1 MSQQQNTHES
11 LAAASDDVAA
21 SSLPPPPPPPRLTR
35 ARSASNWQSRVS
47 STWRLLSR
55 SVLGLVFPPKCAV
68 CLDEITAPQSVAN
81 KGGISTLVEEW
92 ICEPCMSRLA
102 RYDLAACTL
111 CAMPL
116 PTSAAPANDSA
127 VPQVGCV
134 HCSQEKLSFAEAR
147 TLGVYQ
153 TDLRTAVL
161 QVKQLAHE
169 PLAHALG
176 RLLAQQIQHHPYSK
190 PIDAIVPVPMHWLKR
205 VTRGTNP
212 AESIAQGVAAALKV
226 PCFNDWLYL
235 TRQVEKQGLLP
246 PDKRRKNMR
255 NAMASPAGLQ
265 LNDATV
271 LIVDDVL
278 TTGAT
283 ASDAARALRA
293 AGASTVFTSALAR
306 GTGADA

>member
-1 MSQQQNTHES
+1 M
-11 LAAASDDVAA
+11 
-21 SSLPPPPPPPRLTR
+21 
-35 ARSASNWQSRVS
+35 
-47 STWRLLSR
+47 
-55 SVLGLVFPPKCAV
+55 
-68 CLDEITAPQSVAN
+68 
-81 KGGISTLVEEW
+81 
-92 ICEPCMSRLA
+92 
-102 RYDLAACTL
+102 
-111 CAMPL
+111 
-116 PTSAAPANDSA
+116 
-127 VPQVGCV
+127 
-134 HCSQEKLSFAEAR
+134 
-147 TLGVYQ
+147 
-153 TDLRTAVL
+153 
-161 QVKQLAHE
+161 
-169 PLAHALG
+169 G
-176 RLLAQQIQHHPYSK
+176 RLLAQQIQRHPYSK

-212 AESIAQGVAAALKV
+212 AESIAQGVATALKV

-255 NAMASPAGLQ
+255 NAMGSPAGLQ